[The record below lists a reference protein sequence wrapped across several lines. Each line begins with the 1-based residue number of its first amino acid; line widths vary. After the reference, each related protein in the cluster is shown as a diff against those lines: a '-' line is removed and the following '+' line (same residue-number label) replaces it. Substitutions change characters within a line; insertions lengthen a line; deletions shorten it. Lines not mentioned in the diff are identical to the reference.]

1 MHIDRHQPL
10 DFKLTPVIINEKQQE
25 QVEVAFTLI
34 DGTNQTVILG
44 AHIIKESMAAL
55 YQSFLDPDVA
65 HNDVPYN
72 LVKLLAE
79 QEHIDVSQYQQV
91 SAYAQKTQDNK
102 EKLKRM
108 QKLAQEF
115 FVTSLQNSQTALNY
129 LHEKRHLDDKL
140 ISEF

>member
-1 MHIDRHQPL
+1 
-10 DFKLTPVIINEKQQE
+10 
-25 QVEVAFTLI
+25 
-34 DGTNQTVILG
+34 
-44 AHIIKESMAAL
+44 MA
-55 YQSFLDPDVA
+55 Q
-65 HNDVPYN
+65 
-72 LVKLLAE
+72 
-79 QEHIDVSQYQQV
+79 QEHIDISQYQ
-91 SAYAQKTQDNK
+91 AATPTYIQKSQDDK